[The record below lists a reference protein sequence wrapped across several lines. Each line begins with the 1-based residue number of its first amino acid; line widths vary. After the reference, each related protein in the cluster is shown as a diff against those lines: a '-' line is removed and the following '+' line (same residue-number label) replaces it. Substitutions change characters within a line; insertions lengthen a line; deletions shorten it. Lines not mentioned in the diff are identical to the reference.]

1 MITFQK
7 NKKVFFIE
15 KRSFS
20 QDQNES
26 IATKYMNYF
35 AIDENDQ
42 FEIAAFQS
50 FFQTEEDIYIDEKEL
65 QAVENLSRKQMEGLY
80 YFYRIHF

>member
-1 MITFQK
+1 
-7 NKKVFFIE
+7 
-15 KRSFS
+15 
-20 QDQNES
+20 
-26 IATKYMNYF
+26 MNYF

-80 YFYRIHF
+80 YFYRIQFLYTKYYGCSTTGCLPVVDNDNSSHDLL